1 LNDDEAG
8 GIVGSAMG
16 GKIKIDNTLTER
28 LKILE
33 QKVVLILILC
43 YDRLYLDI
51 YTDVADIV

>member
-1 LNDDEAG
+1 
-8 GIVGSAMG
+8 MG

-33 QKVVLILILC
+33 QKVGLIFILC

-51 YTDVADIV
+51 CMDVADIV